1 MAAEAREGEKTEP
14 PSELAAQAADFEKL
28 MANVEYSDLR
38 DPWLY

>member
-1 MAAEAREGEKTEP
+1 M
-14 PSELAAQAADFEKL
+14 PSAADFEKL